1 MYEIAKANYIQRVRN
16 SKFLMAFVV
25 IMIFVFIYLP
35 SKNVNYETFDID
47 GYRGILNGAWIGSIV
62 AVVSSSSLS
71 IYGYFLINE
80 AIMKDEKTKVGEIIG
95 LTSIK
100 NIEYL
105 IGQAF
110 GNFLVLT
117 TLMIFIMLSSI
128 GMFFIRAESSDFN
141 IVQFILPFVIITL
154 PSLLFVSILAVVLE
168 TIPYTNRWINIAIFA
183 CFIFLNFPGS
193 NMNNLGN
200 LPFDFFGYSIIITS
214 VLDQIVKINPLVNK
228 SNIVYGFVIPRQNTL
243 IEFLYTGTNFT
254 PIDIFYRLGWIVLG
268 LILIISVSPFFDRFS
283 SKFSFSF
290 LKFRRKKIKS
300 NNITFEEKE
309 FNRSLYD
316 INNQKKLTRYDKSEI
331 KTYPFDLFINEI
343 RLLVNQKPKWFL
355 ILSILLKE
363 LDLII

>member
-80 AIMKDEKTKVGEIIG
+80 AIKMDEKTKVGEIIG

-168 TIPYTNRWINIAIFA
+168 T
-183 CFIFLNFPGS
+183 
-193 NMNNLGN
+193 
-200 LPFDFFGYSIIITS
+200 
-214 VLDQIVKINPLVNK
+214 
-228 SNIVYGFVIPRQNTL
+228 
-243 IEFLYTGTNFT
+243 
-254 PIDIFYRLGWIVLG
+254 
-268 LILIISVSPFFDRFS
+268 
-283 SKFSFSF
+283 
-290 LKFRRKKIKS
+290 
-300 NNITFEEKE
+300 
-309 FNRSLYD
+309 
-316 INNQKKLTRYDKSEI
+316 
-331 KTYPFDLFINEI
+331 
-343 RLLVNQKPKWFL
+343 
-355 ILSILLKE
+355 
-363 LDLII
+363 